1 VGIMRGF
8 AGALGVRCNFCHVG
22 EDPDNL
28 DGYDFASDEKEV
40 KRVARAMM
48 RMRAEING
56 PLLAATSRSE
66 RLQVQC
72 VTCHHGLQR
81 PVTLQDEMYEALEA
95 GGLEAADGRYRE
107 LRERHYGSAA
117 FNFKQG
123 PLNSVTETL
132 ARRGDVEDALGIIR
146 LNIEHNPNDAYPNML
161 LAQVLFQME
170 DQDGAVAAVERA
182 IEIEPDNDFYKQQL
196 ERLKDPGSLR

>member
-1 VGIMRGF
+1 MGIMRGF

-48 RMRAEING
+48 
-56 PLLAATSRSE
+56 
-66 RLQVQC
+66 QVQC